1 VARVT
6 GRYVDKLGR
15 LWVTTAQGAAELGP
29 DVNPALIRDWRRR
42 GLITPTIHRGR
53 AWYLKADLLAAEAR
67 TAGRTR
73 PRTQPVDDE
82 TPGDPQSHST
92 PGHRWTLPTVRPA
105 A

>member
-1 VARVT
+1 MT
-6 GRYVDKLGR
+6 GRYVDQLGR

-29 DVNPALIRDWRRR
+29 DVKPALIRDWRRR
-42 GLITPTIHRGR
+42 GLVTPTIHRGR

-73 PRTQPVDDE
+73 PRAHAVDDE

-92 PGHRWTLPTVRPA
+92 TGHRCTLPIAWPA